1 MSLKKRAFSGVVWTS
16 TSTVITTIVQFVQLA
31 VLARL
36 LNPSDFGLMGM
47 VMVVIGFAQAFADMG
62 VSNAIIYRQETSSN
76 QLSSLYWLN
85 IFAGMI
91 VFGLLLAL
99 SPLIVKFY
107 GEPRLSGLIIWAA
120 LIFLIIPI
128 GQQFQILLQK
138 ELQFERLAKV
148 EVVGA
153 TLGMGVSIITAWKG
167 QGVFALIWGQ
177 LVNTTCQATLLASLG
192 WATWRPT
199 FRFRLD
205 DLKDYLDFGLYQM
218 GERSINYFAW
228 NMDKLLI
235 GKLLGSEPLGFYNLA
250 YQLMIRPI
258 SLLNPI
264 ITRVAFPVFSTLQ
277 NDDLKLKSGY
287 LKVIKAIAF
296 LNLPIYIGLFVVAKP
311 LITVLLGSGWIPVIS
326 VFKIL
331 VWLGIFYS
339 LSNPVGSLLL
349 AKGRADIGFWF
360 NTFAILVYAIAIYIG
375 SHWGIQGIAWSLLSS
390 AILIL
395 FPADFWLRWY
405 LVKMKPL
412 EYVGSFA
419 PFLAISTFMG
429 MLIAIIDTLLPMKS
443 PIIQLFILGLVGAC
457 IYLIGILS
465 FHKSFSKEL
474 LDMVLGKQ

>member
-16 TSTVITTIVQFVQLA
+16 TSTVITTILQFVQLA

-36 LNPSDFGLMGM
+36 LKPSDFGLMGM

-62 VSNAIIYRQETSSN
+62 MSNAIIYRQHTNSQ

-85 IFAGMI
+85 IFAGII
-91 VFGLLLAL
+91 VFGILVAS

-107 GEPRLSGLIIWAA
+107 NEPRLSNLILSAA
-120 LIFLIIPI
+120 LIFLITPI

-138 ELQFERLAKV
+138 GLQFDRLAKI

-153 TLGMGVSIITAWKG
+153 TLGVMVSIITAWEG
-167 QGVFALIWGQ
+167 QEVFALIWGQ

-199 FRFRLD
+199 LRFRLD
-205 DLKDYLDFGLYQM
+205 DLNGYLNFGMYQM
-218 GERSINYFAW
+218 GERSINYFSR

-250 YQLMIRPI
+250 YQLMIRPL

-264 ITRVAFPVFSTLQ
+264 ITRVAFPVFSSIQ
-277 NDDLKLKSGY
+277 NDDIKLKSGY
-287 LKVIKAIAF
+287 LKVIKAVAF
-296 LNLPIYIGLFVVAKP
+296 LNIPIYVGMFAVAQP
-311 LITVLLGSGWIPVIS
+311 LITLLLGSEWIPAIS

-339 LSNPVGSLLL
+339 LGNPVGSLLL
-349 AKGRADIGFWF
+349 AKGRADLGFWF
-360 NTFAILVYAIAIYIG
+360 NTFVVLVYALAIYIG
-375 SHWGIQGIAWSLLSS
+375 SRWGIQGVALSLLSS
-390 AILIL
+390 GALIL

-412 EYVGSFA
+412 EYIRSFA
-419 PFLAISTFMG
+419 PFLAISIFMG
-429 MLIAIIDTLLPMKS
+429 VVLVIIDTLLQTSSLM
-443 PIIQLFILGLVGAC
+443 IRLFILGASGVFLYFIC
-457 IYLIGILS
+457 MLY
-465 FHKSFSKEL
+465 FQKNFSKEL
-474 LDMVLGKQ
+474 RDMLLGKQ

>member
-1 MSLKKRAFSGVVWTS
+1 MSLKKRAVSGVVWTS
-16 TSTVITTIVQFVQLA
+16 TSTVITTGLQFVQLA

-36 LNPSDFGLMGM
+36 LKPSDFGLMGM

-62 VSNAIIYRQETSSN
+62 MSNAIIYRQETNSN

-85 IFAGMI
+85 IFAGVI
-91 VFGLLLAL
+91 VFGILIAL

-107 GEPRLSGLIIWAA
+107 NEPRLSNLIVWAA
-120 LIFLIIPI
+120 LIFLITPI

-153 TLGMGVSIITAWKG
+153 TLGVVVSSITAWKG

-199 FRFRLD
+199 LRFRLD
-205 DLKDYLDFGLYQM
+205 DLNGYLNFGMYQM
-218 GERSINYFAW
+218 GERSINYFSR

-235 GKLLGSEPLGFYNLA
+235 GKLLGSETLGFYNLA
-250 YQLMIRPI
+250 YQLMIRPL

-264 ITRVAFPVFSTLQ
+264 ITRVAFPVFSSLQ
-277 NDDLKLKSGY
+277 NDDIKLKSGY

-296 LNLPIYIGLFVVAKP
+296 LNIPIYVGMFAVAQP
-311 LITVLLGSGWIPVIS
+311 LIVLLLGSEWIPAIS

-339 LSNPVGSLLL
+339 LANPVGSLLL
-349 AKGRADIGFWF
+349 AKGRADLGFWF
-360 NTFAILVYAIAIYIG
+360 NTFVVLVYAIAIYIG
-375 SHWGIQGIAWSLLSS
+375 CRWGIQGVALFLVLSQIV
-390 AILIL
+390 ILS
-395 FPADFWLRWY
+395 PADFWLRWY
-405 LVKMKPL
+405 LIKMKSL
-412 EYVGSFA
+412 DYIRSFI
-419 PFLAISTFMG
+419 PFLAISVFMG
-429 MLIAIIDTLLPMKS
+429 MGIIIIDNLLPNHS
-443 PIIQLFILGLVGAC
+443 SLIRLIILVASGAF
-457 IYLIGILS
+457 IYLMGI
-465 FHKSFSKEL
+465 FCFQKNFSKEL
-474 LDMVLGKQ
+474 INIVLNK